1 MSFGVEQ
8 SQKTGGRTL
17 SGFIAE
23 KAVKSRDDAKKEKE
37 KQKKIEEKGG
47 QVEDKDKKGLY
58 RKALAHNLGGGF
70 FSGKK
75 TFGEYFNYKMPP
87 KSSTDSGGSS
97 SGSGGSSSGSSGG
110 GAGIGLA
117 KILTGGFGSLV
128 ADTTSIQGG
137 LTAITQL
144 LNSQLQSSSFTSN
157 GISGIQAILADQLEA
172 QGEMIELMGG
182 ERPSGGSGASGSSG
196 MFGIDGS
203 TKTGGKTLTEAMIN
217 AAIER
222 GIGRFITSRLSRLN
236 PFKPKVDVPKGPSGP
251 KGYYDDAVKTSRAN
265 ARNLNAQQGFGGQLR
280 NIGDSIKGKTSD
292 AIGWGRGKV
301 QGIADFGSG
310 LLGKAKGVGEGLV
323 NNPITRRLGIAGS
336 KFGSR
341 MLPVAGTGFSAA
353 EAVDRA
359 KKGDAVGAWL
369 AGLGGA
375 AGGTATVTSAAA
387 LTGAGAVIPAA
398 AEGTSMIADLGLLG
412 WDIINAFNPMSKMSS
427 GGVMIGEAGKESV
440 VDLNSSVAS
449 DATSKG
455 SEDPGM
461 KASGGSMLA
470 VVDQF
475 VKGMGP
481 LGAPVAQALGPDVQ
495 NLARQF
501 GMSQVLPNL
510 KIGGAKF
517 KDDGKSKREKNKFL
531 ETLIS
536 GSLEAL
542 GAKKKEDAPQTPP
555 SQTNPGDT
563 GTTQQREQAQSRAQ
577 QTMSAASP
585 SGTKM
590 TQITS
595 DGQQVEV
602 MESKDKIKGI
612 KIGTTPANA
621 FGYDKNVIGP
631 GQGYRPVEGTNQQ
644 RWYDVDG
651 RLYTWQPGST
661 IRELSPQEMRE
672 GWNGRKYVRKPDT
685 GHVRVIESDFIW
697 GEREAAKGEYSYEK
711 AKVWTTNPETKK
723 PGWLSPPGPF
733 GGRSASLP
741 PETDIKLQD
750 GGWFQRLT
758 RWMTTPMGQGA
769 SDKAVSSL
777 QRSASAGNM
786 GSTAQSLSN
795 RRAAT
800 DAAIKEMLGHEEG
813 GSMFGMTQVNKIT
826 IEQRVDEIEK
836 MTKMLA
842 SMVGSTTSG
851 VSPKSSS
858 PPPKAVPSS
867 PSATAT
873 DQVADDMSEMAVINV
888 IQSGGSSP
896 SIPSEQESPQNSSDY
911 FNDPSSAGLASVLC
925 MSSPWGAM

>member
-1 MSFGVEQ
+1 M
-8 SQKTGGRTL
+8 
-17 SGFIAE
+17 
-23 KAVKSRDDAKKEKE
+23 KSRDDARKEKE
-37 KQKKIEEKGG
+37 RQKKVEEKGG
-47 QVEDKDKKGLY
+47 QVDEKDKKGLY

-75 TFGEYFNYKMPP
+75 SFSEHFNYKMPP
-87 KSSTDSGGSS
+87 KPNPSSKS
-97 SGSGGSSSGSSGG
+97 SGSGGGGTRSSGG
-110 GAGIGLA
+110 TGAGLA

-128 ADTTSIQGG
+128 ADTTAIQGG

-196 MFGIDGS
+196 MFGMSGS
-203 TKTGGKTLTEAMIN
+203 VKTGGKTLTEAMIN
-217 AAIER
+217 AAIEK

-236 PFKPKVDVPKGPSGP
+236 PFKPKTDVPKGPSGP
-251 KGYYDDAVKTSRAN
+251 KGYYDDAAKTSRAN
-265 ARNLNAQQGFGGQLR
+265 ARNINAQQGLGGQLR

-292 AIGWGRGKV
+292 AIGWGKGKV

-323 NNPITRRLGIAGS
+323 NNPITRRLGAAGA
-336 KFGSR
+336 KFGGR

-387 LTGAGAVIPAA
+387 LTGAGAVVPAA
-398 AEGTSMIADLGLLG
+398 AEGTSMVADLGLLG

-440 VDLNSSVAS
+440 VDLNSSTA
-449 DATSKG
+449 DAAISKE
-455 SEDPGM
+455 SEDPGI

-542 GAKKKEDAPQTPP
+542 GAKKK
-555 SQTNPGDT
+555 DT
-563 GTTQQREQAQSRAQ
+563 GAGAQTDTPAPTGDANAGRSQERQEDTKQTLENIPGAGAAMERPDPKGINKAEGEQAMMTTEKVKGTQVALGTGDKLTVPSADLNPVVGSNGKYWYDNKGQIYKWRPGEQVVQMYLDEIQKQGKADSFDLVRD
-577 QTMSAASP
+577 MS
-585 SGTKM
+585 SGVVRRVS
-590 TQITS
+590 TQ
-595 DGQQVEV
+595 
-602 MESKDKIKGI
+602 KDWN
-612 KIGTTPANA
+612 PFNNA
-621 FGYDKNVIGP
+621 NVIK
-631 GQGYRPVEGTNQQ
+631 N
-644 RWYDVDG
+644 
-651 RLYTWQPGST
+651 
-661 IRELSPQEMRE
+661 
-672 GWNGRKYVRKPDT
+672 
-685 GHVRVIESDFIW
+685 
-697 GEREAAKGEYSYEK
+697 GEYSYRANDKLVDNRNATPVWSRQTEK
-711 AKVWTTNPETKK
+711 QDLGGLHGPEIAIPKQ
-723 PGWLSPPGPF
+723 S
-733 GGRSASLP
+733 SLTSF
-741 PETDIKLQD
+741 ED

-786 GSTAQSLSN
+786 GSTAQGLSN

-800 DAAIKEMLGHEEG
+800 DAAIKEMLGHEKG

-842 SMVGSTTSG
+842 SVVGVSTSGSVGSPTKSA
-851 VSPKSSS
+851 SPPKS
-858 PPPKAVPSS
+858 VPSS
-867 PSATAT
+867 PAPTAT
-873 DQVADDMSEMAVINV
+873 NQVADGMSEMAVINV

-896 SIPSEQESPQNSSDY
+896 TIQKPQGSTQNTAEYASDPTC
-911 FNDPSSAGLASVLC
+911 NGLASVLC
-925 MSSPWGAM
+925 LSSPWGSM